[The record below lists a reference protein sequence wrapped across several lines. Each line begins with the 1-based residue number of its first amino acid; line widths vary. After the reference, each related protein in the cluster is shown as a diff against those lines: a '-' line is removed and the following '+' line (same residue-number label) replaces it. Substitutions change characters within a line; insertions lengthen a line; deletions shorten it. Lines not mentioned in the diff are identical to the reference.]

1 MKKFYLFL
9 LSVSMSIST
18 IVAQSLAFDS
28 ERANAP
34 QATYTYHFS
43 FDEDGTLETYYFF
56 KGSRTGITAI
66 SLVDII
72 WLPLPNNTNGEQMQ
86 YSMSYKS
93 SVGQTHY
100 GQISCPPP
108 GTYTIVTSSSNMDA
122 NSKMWAGGDLS
133 YGTVTSSNSATYGY
147 YYNVVA
153 DDIYQGTNCDIETT
167 GYADSWISY
176 DGSSATNFKSGSF
189 IVEYGRHGY
198 PYMYSSSLKDTKNNS
213 LNITINESRNL
224 TEVYTSAET
233 VFNAED
239 MTVTLSGYN
248 GSDNRMSFK
257 FNVSSYDAATGL
269 PAGTYTVGSNVS
281 GIVYDLDGFT
291 SWVLSRGTVAISYD
305 SEGRMSMTVS
315 SLYGLSD
322 DTEYTLNLSMNNVEI
337 ENKVCQD
344 VIPFTFNDFYS
355 STLLS
360 EGDNTIAYHM
370 GWFRNGDNTQ
380 RPGLQLSFCFSKS
393 GLRYVNG
400 KALPPDG
407 TYHFYPGM
415 HTMTPNLEG
424 TVVEVSVLKNNIVAA
439 YRWLLWDSNEIDRVQ
454 AYSSYIDESNTRYY
468 LNSGYVTISTRSD
481 GVHIEVE
488 ANGGTETDGADIPF
502 KFVVQTNPLGYKLDV
517 SEVVGQGS
525 VTKTPDECFYQ
536 EGAQV
541 ILTPAAEDGWVFDSW
556 TGDCANL
563 ITDNHDGTYTYTVP
577 ANDCAVIANFIEGI
591 AEYDVVFKN
600 FDEEVLQSGKVLKG
614 EVPVY
619 EGEEPQRPQDE
630 EYTYMFSGWKDT
642 DNNEYPVGTALP
654 AVTGRVTYY
663 AVYDR
668 TAVQYVL
675 TWDVNGG
682 DALTGD
688 YTNGEVEWGTPII
701 TPDNPTRAG
710 YQFEGWLSSI
720 TNEIEIPNVMPVSDL
735 TYTAQWTANTYRVHF
750 VSNNGEAAD
759 DTSDQYFTYD
769 EEQPLNA
776 NVFAW
781 EGHTFLGWA
790 AEENGG
796 VVYTDQQ
803 IVSNLTDEPD
813 GTVNLYAVWELTT
826 YTVRFEDY
834 DGSELQTYQLEP
846 NAVPSYEGTPV
857 RENEGDEY
865 NWYEFTFTGW
875 IDGDNNTYTAGSE
888 LPAVTGDVTYTA
900 QYSKKLYIILQE
912 NMDADYYTNFHNKY
926 NGERATT
933 ATLNRQFG
941 QGKWS
946 TLCLPF
952 DVAAGQLTSLG
963 LMNRVYEFKYTKGD
977 EQEGITLYFSQAKK
991 LEAGKGYIVNA
1002 NATLAKKE
1010 SFVFSNVLINTNM
1023 DEQSGFDISN
1033 LTGYNSQGNIYL
1045 VGTLRTGK
1053 VFGSA
1058 TGIRYMGLKNNTIR
1072 YPNPTQGTTVRAY
1085 RGIFLDTGEESLP
1098 ARVRI
1103 VAESEEGEIVSEL
1116 EVVNGN
1122 LEETSETK
1130 KFIRDGILYIER
1142 NGELFDAQG
1151 KRLE

>member
-1 MKKFYLFL
+1 
-9 LSVSMSIST
+9 
-18 IVAQSLAFDS
+18 
-28 ERANAP
+28 
-34 QATYTYHFS
+34 
-43 FDEDGTLETYYFF
+43 
-56 KGSRTGITAI
+56 
-66 SLVDII
+66 
-72 WLPLPNNTNGEQMQ
+72 
-86 YSMSYKS
+86 
-93 SVGQTHY
+93 
-100 GQISCPPP
+100 
-108 GTYTIVTSSSNMDA
+108 
-122 NSKMWAGGDLS
+122 
-133 YGTVTSSNSATYGY
+133 
-147 YYNVVA
+147 
-153 DDIYQGTNCDIETT
+153 
-167 GYADSWISY
+167 
-176 DGSSATNFKSGSF
+176 
-189 IVEYGRHGY
+189 
-198 PYMYSSSLKDTKNNS
+198 MYSSSLKDTKNNS

-355 STLLS
+355 SALLS

-415 HTMTPNLEG
+415 HTMTTNLEG

-439 YRWLLWDSNEIDRVQ
+439 YRWLLWESDEINRIQ
-454 AYSSYIDESNTRYY
+454 AFSSYIDESNTRYY

-517 SEVVGQGS
+517 SEIIGQGT
-525 VTKTPDECFYQ
+525 VTKDPDDCFYQ
-536 EGAQV
+536 EGTQV
-541 ILTPAAEDGWVFDSW
+541 TLTPAAEDGWVFDSW
-556 TGDCANL
+556 TGACANQ
-563 ITDNHDGTYTYTVP
+563 ITDNHNGTYTYTVP
-577 ANDCAVIANFIEGI
+577 AYDCSVIANFEEGNSCS
-591 AEYDVVFKN
+591 YTVH
-600 FDEEVLQSGKVLKG
+600 FDSNGGSGTMTDQEFTCG
-614 EVPVY
+614 EAQNLNPNAFT
-619 EGEEPQRPQDE
+619 G
-630 EYTYMFSGWKDT
+630 
-642 DNNEYPVGTALP
+642 P
-654 AVTGRVTYY
+654 AVTVTYNY
-663 AVYDR
+663 HGATSGNNTPSVTVNKPFDIWEDNKVYELHDDEE
-668 TAVQYVL
+668 
-675 TWDVNGG
+675 DV
-682 DALTGD
+682 DFSPVF
-688 YTNGEVEWGTPII
+688 NGETITMTAQWRNPSVTLPTPEKTGFTFNGWYTEETGGTLKGTGGANVII
-701 TPDNPTRAG
+701 AG
-710 YQFEGWLSSI
+710 DI
-720 TNEIEIPNVMPVSDL
+720 TL
-735 TYTAQWTANTYRVHF
+735 HAQWTANTYTVHF
-750 VSNNGEAAD
+750 DSNHGEAAD
-759 DTSDQYFTYD
+759 EMGDQTFTYD
-769 EEQPLNA
+769 VEQALAANA
-776 NVFAW
+776 FAW

-790 AEENGG
+790 TEENGG
-796 VVYTDQQ
+796 VVYTDRQT
-803 IVSNLTDEPD
+803 VSNLTDEPD
-813 GTVNLYAVWELTT
+813 GTVNLYAVWKSDLL
-826 YTVRFEDY
+826 TVRFEDY
-834 DGSELQTYQLEP
+834 DGTELQTYQLEP

-865 NWYEFTFTGW
+865 NWYEFAFTGW
-875 IDGDNNTYTAGSE
+875 TDGDNNTYAIGAE
-888 LPAVTGDVTYTA
+888 LPAVMGDVTYTA

-952 DVAAGQLTSLG
+952 DVPTGQLTALG
-963 LMNRVYEFKYTKGD
+963 LMNRVYEFKYTKGN

-1103 VAESEEGEIVSEL
+1103 VAESEEGEIVTEL

-1122 LEETSETK
+1122 LEEVSETK